1 MVSLANIRVYE
12 LANQLGITSKELL
25 ELLKKKGIIVKS
37 HSSSVD
43 EETAAL
49 IKEIVT
55 SPKKPAVSETKPKE
69 PHPPVKKEEPKAEVK
84 PLPEAKPSEKLAE
97 KPIEKPVEKPKVV
110 EVAKPVEPEEKGKV
124 LIGEA
129 ITVKELSEK
138 IGVPSTDVIKKL
150 MEIGIMS
157 TINQVI
163 APEAAISVAKKMGID
178 AEIIGLEKEEIT
190 AEEEEADTEGL
201 VPRTPVVTIMGHVDH
216 GKTSLLDAIRQT
228 NVAAKES
235 GGITQHIGAYEVEV
249 KKGRIVFLD
258 TPGHE
263 AFTAMRARGAQ
274 VTDIVVLVVAAD
286 DGVMP
291 QTIEAINHAEAAG
304 VPMIV
309 AINKIDK
316 PGANPDK
323 IKQDLAKVNPHL
335 LPEEWGGKT
344 IYVSVSAKK
353 KMGIEDLLEMILL
366 QAEIMELKAN
376 PLKAAKGVVI
386 ESKLDKGRGP
396 VATVLIQK
404 GTLKA
409 GDPIIAGLHF
419 GKVRA
424 MINDLGMKVKE
435 AGPSTPVE
443 VLGLSGV
450 PQAGDSFMVAS
461 DERKARQIALLRT
474 QKQREEG
481 LGTRTRV
488 TLEDLYKQI
497 NEGVVRELN
506 LVIKADVH
514 GSIQALTDSFEKLG
528 TKDVKIRVIHG
539 AVGGITETDVMLA
552 AASNAV
558 IIGFNVKPTDKASEL
573 VAKEQ
578 VELKLYTVIYNAIAD
593 VKAGLEGLLEPTVVE
608 KVMGKAEVRQI
619 FSIPKMGVI
628 AGCFVLDG
636 IIQRNTDAKLIRD
649 SVIVYQG
656 KIGSLRRFKDDV
668 KEVQAGYECGIGIEK
683 FQDIKVGDIIE
694 PFSLEKIAKKL

>member
-1 MVSLANIRVYE
+1 VVSLANIRVYE
-12 LANQLGITSKELL
+12 LANQFGITSKELI
-25 ELLKKKGIIVKS
+25 ELLKKQGIIVKS

-49 IKEIVT
+49 VKKIFT
-55 SPKKPAVSETKPKE
+55 SPKKLAVVEKKPKE
-69 PHPPVKKEEPKAEVK
+69 PHPPVKKEEPKVEVK
-84 PLPEAKPSEKLAE
+84 PLPETKPVE

-110 EVAKPVEPEEKGKV
+110 EVVKSVEPEEKGKV

-138 IGVPSTDVIKKL
+138 MGVPSTDVIKKL

-163 APEAAISVAKKMGID
+163 DPEAALSVAKKMGID

-201 VPRTPVVTIMGHVDH
+201 VSRTPVVTIMGHVDH

-291 QTIEAINHAEAAG
+291 QTFEAINHAEAAG

-376 PLKAAKGVVI
+376 PLKAAKGVVV

-404 GTLKA
+404 GTLRA

-424 MINDLGMKVKE
+424 MLSDKGAKVKE

-558 IIGFNVKPTDKASEL
+558 IIGFNVRPTDKASEL

-608 KVMGKAEVRQI
+608 KIMGKAEVRQI

-694 PFSLEKIAKKL
+694 PFSLEKIARKL

>member
-1 MVSLANIRVYE
+1 VVSLANIRVYE
-12 LANQLGITSKELL
+12 LANQFGITSKELI
-25 ELLKKKGIIVKS
+25 ELLKKEEIIVKS

-49 IKEIVT
+49 VKKIFT
-55 SPKKPAVSETKPKE
+55 SPKKPAVAEKKPKE

-84 PLPEAKPSEKLAE
+84 PLPETKPAK
-97 KPIEKPVEKPKVV
+97 KPIEKPVEKPKMV
-110 EVAKPVEPEEKGKV
+110 EVAKPVEPEEKGKI

-138 IGVPSTDVIKKL
+138 MGVPSSDVIKKL

-163 APEAAISVAKKMGID
+163 DPGAALSVAKKFGIET
-178 AEIIGLEKEEIT
+178 EIVGTEKEEII
-190 AEEEEADTEGL
+190 EEEEVDTEGL
-201 VPRTPVVTIMGHVDH
+201 VLRTPVVTIMGHVDH

-228 NVAAKES
+228 NVVAKES

-249 KKGRIVFLD
+249 EKGRIVFLD

-376 PLKAAKGVVI
+376 PLKAAKGVVV

-404 GTLKA
+404 GTLRA
-409 GDPIIAGLHF
+409 GDPIIAGHHF

-474 QKQREEG
+474 HKQREEG

-488 TLEDLYKQI
+488 TLEDIYKQI

-528 TKDVKIRVIHG
+528 NKDVKIRVIHC

-558 IIGFNVKPTDKASEL
+558 IIGFNVRPTDKASEL
-573 VAKEQ
+573 AAKEQ
-578 VELKLYTVIYNAIAD
+578 VELKLYTIIYNAIAD

-636 IIQRNTDAKLIRD
+636 IIQRNVDAKLIRD
-649 SVIVYQG
+649 NVIVYQG

>member
-1 MVSLANIRVYE
+1 
-12 LANQLGITSKELL
+12 
-25 ELLKKKGIIVKS
+25 
-37 HSSSVD
+37 
-43 EETAAL
+43 
-49 IKEIVT
+49 
-55 SPKKPAVSETKPKE
+55 
-69 PHPPVKKEEPKAEVK
+69 
-84 PLPEAKPSEKLAE
+84 
-97 KPIEKPVEKPKVV
+97 
-110 EVAKPVEPEEKGKV
+110 
-124 LIGEA
+124 
-129 ITVKELSEK
+129 
-138 IGVPSTDVIKKL
+138 
-150 MEIGIMS
+150 
-157 TINQVI
+157 
-163 APEAAISVAKKMGID
+163 
-178 AEIIGLEKEEIT
+178 
-190 AEEEEADTEGL
+190 
-201 VPRTPVVTIMGHVDH
+201 
-216 GKTSLLDAIRQT
+216 
-228 NVAAKES
+228 
-235 GGITQHIGAYEVEV
+235 
-249 KKGRIVFLD
+249 
-258 TPGHE
+258 
-263 AFTAMRARGAQ
+263 MRARGAQ

-376 PLKAAKGVVI
+376 PLKAAKGVVV

-404 GTLKA
+404 GTLRA
-409 GDPIIAGLHF
+409 GDPIIAGHHF

-474 QKQREEG
+474 HKQREEG

-488 TLEDLYKQI
+488 TLEDIYKQI

-528 TKDVKIRVIHG
+528 NKDVKIRVIHC

-558 IIGFNVKPTDKASEL
+558 IIGFNVRPTDKASEL
-573 VAKEQ
+573 AAKEQ
-578 VELKLYTVIYNAIAD
+578 VELKLYTIIYNAIAD

-636 IIQRNTDAKLIRD
+636 IIQRNVDAKLIRD
-649 SVIVYQG
+649 NVIVYQG

>member
-12 LANQLGITSKELL
+12 LANQFGITSKELI
-25 ELLKKKGIIVKS
+25 ELLKKQGIIVKS

-49 IKEIVT
+49 VKKIFT
-55 SPKKPAVSETKPKE
+55 SPKKLAVVEKKPKE
-69 PHPPVKKEEPKAEVK
+69 PHPPVKKEEPKVEVK
-84 PLPEAKPSEKLAE
+84 PLPETKPVE

-110 EVAKPVEPEEKGKV
+110 EVVKSVEPEEKGKV

-138 IGVPSTDVIKKL
+138 MGVPSTDVIKKL

-163 APEAAISVAKKMGID
+163 DPEAALSVAKKMGID

-201 VPRTPVVTIMGHVDH
+201 VSRTPVVTIMGHVDH

-376 PLKAAKGVVI
+376 PLKAAKGVVV

-404 GTLKA
+404 GTLRA

-424 MINDLGMKVKE
+424 MLSDKGAKVKE

-558 IIGFNVKPTDKASEL
+558 IIGFNVRPTDKASEL

-608 KVMGKAEVRQI
+608 KIMGKAEVRQI

-694 PFSLEKIAKKL
+694 PFSLEKIARKL

>member
-1 MVSLANIRVYE
+1 VVSLANIRVYE
-12 LANQLGITSKELL
+12 LANQFGITSKELI
-25 ELLKKKGIIVKS
+25 ELLKKQGIIVKS

-49 IKEIVT
+49 VKKIFT
-55 SPKKPAVSETKPKE
+55 SPKKLAVVEKKPKE
-69 PHPPVKKEEPKAEVK
+69 PHPPVKKEEPKVEVK
-84 PLPEAKPSEKLAE
+84 PLPETKPVE

-110 EVAKPVEPEEKGKV
+110 EVVKSVEPEEKGKV

-138 IGVPSTDVIKKL
+138 MGVPSTDVIKKL

-163 APEAAISVAKKMGID
+163 DPEAALSVAKKMGID

-201 VPRTPVVTIMGHVDH
+201 VSRTPVVTIMGHVDH

-376 PLKAAKGVVI
+376 PLKAAKGVVV

-404 GTLKA
+404 GTLRA

-424 MINDLGMKVKE
+424 MLSDKGAKVKE

-539 AVGGITETDVMLA
+539 AVGGITETDV
-552 AASNAV
+552 
-558 IIGFNVKPTDKASEL
+558 IGWPCIKCGNNWIQCKA
-573 VAKEQ
+573 
-578 VELKLYTVIYNAIAD
+578 N
-593 VKAGLEGLLEPTVVE
+593 
-608 KVMGKAEVRQI
+608 R
-619 FSIPKMGVI
+619 
-628 AGCFVLDG
+628 
-636 IIQRNTDAKLIRD
+636 
-649 SVIVYQG
+649 
-656 KIGSLRRFKDDV
+656 
-668 KEVQAGYECGIGIEK
+668 
-683 FQDIKVGDIIE
+683 
-694 PFSLEKIAKKL
+694 

>member
-12 LANQLGITSKELL
+12 LANQFGITSKELI
-25 ELLKKKGIIVKS
+25 ELLKKQGIIVKS

-49 IKEIVT
+49 VKKIFT
-55 SPKKPAVSETKPKE
+55 SPKKLAVVEKKPKE
-69 PHPPVKKEEPKAEVK
+69 PHPPVKKEEPKVEVK
-84 PLPEAKPSEKLAE
+84 PLPETKPVE

-110 EVAKPVEPEEKGKV
+110 EVVKSVEPEEKGKV

-138 IGVPSTDVIKKL
+138 MGVPSTDVIKKL

-163 APEAAISVAKKMGID
+163 DPEAALSVAKKMGID

-201 VPRTPVVTIMGHVDH
+201 VSRTPVVTIMGHVDH

-353 KMGIEDLLEMILL
+353 KMGIEDL
-366 QAEIMELKAN
+366 
-376 PLKAAKGVVI
+376 
-386 ESKLDKGRGP
+386 
-396 VATVLIQK
+396 
-404 GTLKA
+404 
-409 GDPIIAGLHF
+409 
-419 GKVRA
+419 
-424 MINDLGMKVKE
+424 
-435 AGPSTPVE
+435 
-443 VLGLSGV
+443 
-450 PQAGDSFMVAS
+450 
-461 DERKARQIALLRT
+461 
-474 QKQREEG
+474 
-481 LGTRTRV
+481 
-488 TLEDLYKQI
+488 
-497 NEGVVRELN
+497 
-506 LVIKADVH
+506 
-514 GSIQALTDSFEKLG
+514 
-528 TKDVKIRVIHG
+528 
-539 AVGGITETDVMLA
+539 
-552 AASNAV
+552 
-558 IIGFNVKPTDKASEL
+558 
-573 VAKEQ
+573 
-578 VELKLYTVIYNAIAD
+578 
-593 VKAGLEGLLEPTVVE
+593 
-608 KVMGKAEVRQI
+608 
-619 FSIPKMGVI
+619 
-628 AGCFVLDG
+628 
-636 IIQRNTDAKLIRD
+636 
-649 SVIVYQG
+649 
-656 KIGSLRRFKDDV
+656 
-668 KEVQAGYECGIGIEK
+668 
-683 FQDIKVGDIIE
+683 
-694 PFSLEKIAKKL
+694 

>member
-12 LANQLGITSKELL
+12 LANQFGITSKELI
-25 ELLKKKGIIVKS
+25 ELLKKQGIIVKS

-49 IKEIVT
+49 VKKIFT
-55 SPKKPAVSETKPKE
+55 SPKKLAVVEKKPKE
-69 PHPPVKKEEPKAEVK
+69 PHPPVKKEEPKVEVK
-84 PLPEAKPSEKLAE
+84 PLPETKPVE

-110 EVAKPVEPEEKGKV
+110 EVVKSVEPEEKGKV

-138 IGVPSTDVIKKL
+138 MGVPSTDVIKKL

-163 APEAAISVAKKMGID
+163 DPEAALSVAKKMGID

-190 AEEEEADTEGL
+190 AEGEEADTEGL

-376 PLKAAKGVVI
+376 PLKAAKGVVV

-404 GTLKA
+404 GTLRA

-424 MINDLGMKVKE
+424 MLSDKGAKVKE

-558 IIGFNVKPTDKASEL
+558 IIGFNVRPTDKASEL

-608 KVMGKAEVRQI
+608 KIMGKAEVRQI

-694 PFSLEKIAKKL
+694 PFSLEKIARKL

>member
-1 MVSLANIRVYE
+1 MSNIRVYE
-12 LANQLGITSKELL
+12 IANQFGIKSKELI
-25 ELLKKKGIIVKS
+25 ELLKKHGIAVKS

-43 EETAAL
+43 EETALL
-49 IKEIVT
+49 IKKILT
-55 SPKKPAVSETKPKE
+55 SPKKPEVVEVKPKE
-69 PHPPVKKEEPKAEVK
+69 PKPQKIKKEEPKTEVK
-84 PLPEAKPSEKLAE
+84 PLHEPEVVEKIVEKPTEKLAE
-97 KPIEKPVEKPKVV
+97 KPKEA
-110 EVAKPVEPEEKGKV
+110 EVIKPVEPAEKGKV

-138 IGVPSTDVIKKL
+138 MDLPSNEVIKKL

-163 APEAAISVAKKMGID
+163 DPQAALSVAKKFGID
-178 AEIIGLEKEEIT
+178 AELVGEKDET
-190 AEEEEADTEGL
+190 LAEEEETDREGL

-228 NVAAKES
+228 NVVAKES

-249 KKGRIVFLD
+249 EKGKIVFLD

-309 AINKIDK
+309 VINKIDK
-316 PGANPDK
+316 LGANPDK

-344 IYVSVSAKK
+344 IYVNVSAKK
-353 KMGIEDLLEMILL
+353 RMGIEDLLEMILL

-386 ESKLDKGRGP
+386 ESKLDRGRGP

-404 GTLKA
+404 GTLRA
-409 GDPIIAGLHF
+409 GDPVIAGFHF

-424 MINDLGMKVKE
+424 MINDRGAKVKD

-450 PQAGDSFMVAS
+450 PQAGDSFLVAS
-461 DERKARQIALLRT
+461 DEKKARQVALLRM

-481 LGTRTRV
+481 LGTKTRV

-497 NEGVVRELN
+497 KEGVVRELN

-528 TKDVKIRVIHG
+528 NKDVKIRVIHS
-539 AVGGITETDVMLA
+539 AVGGIIETDVMLA

-558 IIGFNVKPTDKASEL
+558 IIGFNVRPTDKASEL
-573 VAKEQ
+573 AAKEQ
-578 VELKLYTVIYNAIAD
+578 VEIKLYMIIYNAIAD

-608 KVMGKAEVRQI
+608 KVMGKAEVREL
-619 FSIPKMGVI
+619 FNIPKIGVI

-636 IIQRNTDAKLIRD
+636 VIQRNADAKLIRD

-656 KIGSLRRFKDDV
+656 KIGSLRRFKDDAR
-668 KEVQAGYECGIGIEK
+668 EVQAGYECGIGIEK

-694 PFSLEKIAKKL
+694 PFSLEKVAKKL

>member
-12 LANQLGITSKELL
+12 LANQFGITSKELI
-25 ELLKKKGIIVKS
+25 ELLKKQGIIVKS

-49 IKEIVT
+49 VKKIFT
-55 SPKKPAVSETKPKE
+55 SPKKLAVVEKKPKE
-69 PHPPVKKEEPKAEVK
+69 PHPPVKKEEPKVEVK
-84 PLPEAKPSEKLAE
+84 PLPETKPVE

-110 EVAKPVEPEEKGKV
+110 EVVKSVEPEEKGKV

-138 IGVPSTDVIKKL
+138 MGVPSTDVIKKL

-163 APEAAISVAKKMGID
+163 DPEAALSVAKKMGID

-201 VPRTPVVTIMGHVDH
+201 VSRTPVVTIMGHVDH

-376 PLKAAKGVVI
+376 PLKAAKGVVV

-404 GTLKA
+404 GTLRA

-424 MINDLGMKVKE
+424 MLSDKGAKVKE

-450 PQAGDSFMVAS
+450 PQAGDSFVVAS

-558 IIGFNVKPTDKASEL
+558 IIGFNVRPTDKASEL

-608 KVMGKAEVRQI
+608 KIMGKAEVRQI

-694 PFSLEKIAKKL
+694 PFSLEKIARKL

>member
-12 LANQLGITSKELL
+12 LANQFGITSKELI
-25 ELLKKKGIIVKS
+25 ELLKKEEIIVKS

-49 IKEIVT
+49 VKKIFT
-55 SPKKPAVSETKPKE
+55 SPKKPAVAEKKPKE

-84 PLPEAKPSEKLAE
+84 PLPETKPAK
-97 KPIEKPVEKPKVV
+97 KPIEKPVEKPKMV
-110 EVAKPVEPEEKGKV
+110 EVAKPVEPEEKGKI

-138 IGVPSTDVIKKL
+138 MGVPSSDVIKKL

-163 APEAAISVAKKMGID
+163 DPGAALSVAKKFGIET
-178 AEIIGLEKEEIT
+178 EIVGTEKEEII
-190 AEEEEADTEGL
+190 EEEEVDTEGL
-201 VPRTPVVTIMGHVDH
+201 VLRTPVVTIMGHVDH

-228 NVAAKES
+228 NVVAKES

-249 KKGRIVFLD
+249 EKGRIVFLD

-376 PLKAAKGVVI
+376 PLKAAKGVVV

-404 GTLKA
+404 GTLRA
-409 GDPIIAGLHF
+409 GDPIIAGHHF

-558 IIGFNVKPTDKASEL
+558 IIGFNVRPTDKASEL

-608 KVMGKAEVRQI
+608 KIMGKAEVRQI

-694 PFSLEKIAKKL
+694 PFSLEKIARKL

>member
-1 MVSLANIRVYE
+1 VVSLANIRVYE
-12 LANQLGITSKELL
+12 LANQFGITSKELI
-25 ELLKKKGIIVKS
+25 ELLKKQGIIVKS

-49 IKEIVT
+49 VKKIFT
-55 SPKKPAVSETKPKE
+55 SPKKLAVVEKKPKE
-69 PHPPVKKEEPKAEVK
+69 PHPPVKKEEPKVEVK
-84 PLPEAKPSEKLAE
+84 PLPETKPVE

-110 EVAKPVEPEEKGKV
+110 EVVKSVEPEEKGKV

-138 IGVPSTDVIKKL
+138 MGVPSTDVIKKL

-163 APEAAISVAKKMGID
+163 DPEAALSVAKKMGID

-201 VPRTPVVTIMGHVDH
+201 VSRTPVVTIMGHVDH

-376 PLKAAKGVVI
+376 PLKAAKGVVV

-404 GTLKA
+404 GTLRA

-424 MINDLGMKVKE
+424 MLSDKGAKVKE

-539 AVGGITETDVMLA
+539 AVGGML
-552 AASNAV
+552 
-558 IIGFNVKPTDKASEL
+558 
-573 VAKEQ
+573 
-578 VELKLYTVIYNAIAD
+578 
-593 VKAGLEGLLEPTVVE
+593 
-608 KVMGKAEVRQI
+608 RQ
-619 FSIPKMGVI
+619 M
-628 AGCFVLDG
+628 
-636 IIQRNTDAKLIRD
+636 R
-649 SVIVYQG
+649 
-656 KIGSLRRFKDDV
+656 
-668 KEVQAGYECGIGIEK
+668 
-683 FQDIKVGDIIE
+683 
-694 PFSLEKIAKKL
+694 

>member
-1 MVSLANIRVYE
+1 MANIRVYE
-12 LANQLGITSKELL
+12 LANQFGITSKELI
-25 ELLKKKGIIVKS
+25 ELLKKEEIIVKS

-49 IKEIVT
+49 VKKIFT
-55 SPKKPAVSETKPKE
+55 SPKKPAVAEKKPKE

-84 PLPEAKPSEKLAE
+84 PLPETKPAK
-97 KPIEKPVEKPKVV
+97 KPIEKPVEKPKMV
-110 EVAKPVEPEEKGKV
+110 EVAKPVEPEEKGKI

-138 IGVPSTDVIKKL
+138 MGVPSSDVIKKL

-163 APEAAISVAKKMGID
+163 DPGAALSVAKKFGIET
-178 AEIIGLEKEEIT
+178 EIVGTEKEEII
-190 AEEEEADTEGL
+190 EEEEVDTEGL
-201 VPRTPVVTIMGHVDH
+201 VLRTPVVTIMGHVDH

-228 NVAAKES
+228 NVVAKES

-249 KKGRIVFLD
+249 EKGRIVFLD

-376 PLKAAKGVVI
+376 PLKAAKGVVV

-404 GTLKA
+404 GTLRA
-409 GDPIIAGLHF
+409 GDPIIAGHHF

-474 QKQREEG
+474 HKQREEG

-488 TLEDLYKQI
+488 TLEDIYKQI

-528 TKDVKIRVIHG
+528 NKDVKIRVIHC

-558 IIGFNVKPTDKASEL
+558 IIGFNVRPTDKASEL
-573 VAKEQ
+573 AAKEQ
-578 VELKLYTVIYNAIAD
+578 VELKLYTIIYNAIAD

-636 IIQRNTDAKLIRD
+636 IIQRNVDAKLIRD
-649 SVIVYQG
+649 NVIVYQG

>member
-12 LANQLGITSKELL
+12 LANQFGITSKELI
-25 ELLKKKGIIVKS
+25 ELLKKEEIIVKS

-49 IKEIVT
+49 VKKIFT
-55 SPKKPAVSETKPKE
+55 SPKKPAVAEKKPKE

-84 PLPEAKPSEKLAE
+84 PLPETKPAK
-97 KPIEKPVEKPKVV
+97 KPIEKPVEKPKMV
-110 EVAKPVEPEEKGKV
+110 EVAKPVEPEEKGKI

-138 IGVPSTDVIKKL
+138 MGVPSSDVIKKL

-163 APEAAISVAKKMGID
+163 DPGAALSVAKKFGIET
-178 AEIIGLEKEEIT
+178 EIVGTEKEEII
-190 AEEEEADTEGL
+190 EEEEVDTEGL
-201 VPRTPVVTIMGHVDH
+201 VLRTPVVTIMGHVDH

-228 NVAAKES
+228 NVVAKES

-249 KKGRIVFLD
+249 EKGRIVFLD

-376 PLKAAKGVVI
+376 PLKAAKGVVV

-404 GTLKA
+404 GTLRA
-409 GDPIIAGLHF
+409 GDPIIAGHHF

-474 QKQREEG
+474 HKQREEG

-488 TLEDLYKQI
+488 TLEDIYKQI

-528 TKDVKIRVIHG
+528 NKDVKIRVIHC

-558 IIGFNVKPTDKASEL
+558 IIGFNVRPTDKASEL
-573 VAKEQ
+573 AAKEQ
-578 VELKLYTVIYNAIAD
+578 VELKLYTIIYNAIAD

-636 IIQRNTDAKLIRD
+636 IIQRNVDAKLIRD
-649 SVIVYQG
+649 NVIVYQG

>member
-1 MVSLANIRVYE
+1 VVSLANIRVYE
-12 LANQLGITSKELL
+12 LANQFGITSKELI
-25 ELLKKKGIIVKS
+25 ELLKKQGIIVKS

-49 IKEIVT
+49 VKKIFT
-55 SPKKPAVSETKPKE
+55 SPKKLAVVEKKPKE
-69 PHPPVKKEEPKAEVK
+69 PHPPVKKEEPKVEVK
-84 PLPEAKPSEKLAE
+84 PLPETKPVE

-110 EVAKPVEPEEKGKV
+110 EVVKSVEPEEKGKV

-138 IGVPSTDVIKKL
+138 MGVPSTDVIKKL

-163 APEAAISVAKKMGID
+163 DPEAALSVAKKMGID

-201 VPRTPVVTIMGHVDH
+201 VSRTPVVTIMGHVDH

-376 PLKAAKGVVI
+376 PLKAAKGVVV

-404 GTLKA
+404 GTLRA

-424 MINDLGMKVKE
+424 MLSDKGAKVKE

-558 IIGFNVKPTDKASEL
+558 IIGFNVRPTDKASEL

-608 KVMGKAEVRQI
+608 KIMGKAEVRQI

-694 PFSLEKIAKKL
+694 PFSLEKIARKL

>member
-49 IKEIVT
+49 IKEMFT

-69 PHPPVKKEEPKAEVK
+69 PHPPIKKEEPKAEVK
-84 PLPEAKPSEKLAE
+84 PLSETKPVE
-97 KPIEKPVEKPKVV
+97 KPIEKPVEKPKPV
-110 EVAKPVEPEEKGKV
+110 EVAKPVKPEEKGKV

-138 IGVPSTDVIKKL
+138 MNVPSTDVIKKL

-163 APEAAISVAKKMGID
+163 DPEAAISVAKKMGID

-353 KMGIEDLLEMILL
+353 KMGIEELLEMILL

-376 PLKAAKGVVI
+376 PLKAAKGVVV

-558 IIGFNVKPTDKASEL
+558 IIGFNVRPTDKASEL

>member
-12 LANQLGITSKELL
+12 LANQFGITSKELI
-25 ELLKKKGIIVKS
+25 ELLKKEEIIVKS

-49 IKEIVT
+49 VKKIFT
-55 SPKKPAVSETKPKE
+55 SPKKPAVAEKKPKE

-84 PLPEAKPSEKLAE
+84 PLPETKPAK
-97 KPIEKPVEKPKVV
+97 KPIEKPVEKPKMV
-110 EVAKPVEPEEKGKV
+110 EVAKPVEPEEKGKI

-138 IGVPSTDVIKKL
+138 MGVPSSDVIKKL

-163 APEAAISVAKKMGID
+163 DPGAALSVAKKFGIET
-178 AEIIGLEKEEIT
+178 EIVGTEKEEII
-190 AEEEEADTEGL
+190 EEEEVDTEGL
-201 VPRTPVVTIMGHVDH
+201 VLRTPVVTIMGHVDH

-228 NVAAKES
+228 NVVAKES

-249 KKGRIVFLD
+249 EKGRIVFLD

-376 PLKAAKGVVI
+376 PLKAAKGVVV

-404 GTLKA
+404 GTLRA
-409 GDPIIAGLHF
+409 GDPIIAGHHF

-474 QKQREEG
+474 HKQREEG

-488 TLEDLYKQI
+488 TLEDIYKQI

-528 TKDVKIRVIHG
+528 NKDVKIRVIHC

-558 IIGFNVKPTDKASEL
+558 IIGFNVRPTDKASEL
-573 VAKEQ
+573 AAKEQ
-578 VELKLYTVIYNAIAD
+578 VELKLYTIIYNAIAD